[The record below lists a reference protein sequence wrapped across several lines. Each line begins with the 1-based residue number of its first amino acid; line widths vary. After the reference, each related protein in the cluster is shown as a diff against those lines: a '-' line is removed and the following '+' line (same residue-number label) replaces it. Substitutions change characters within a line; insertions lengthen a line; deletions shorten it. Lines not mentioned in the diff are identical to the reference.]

1 MGTMFFKVPF
11 WRKNSPNYS
20 GGPQKN
26 WPLLPFLLISPKM
39 IHQTGPVSFILYLVN
54 QNTSYNPSN
63 MFKNMN
69 SIDKNRE
76 KLQIGQ
82 FFDLFWQSSFFLPTK
97 AHQSEFFFHIVNS
110 GSRGF
115 IKGIKKHYPKI
126 YFFLIFDPVHC
137 TVGHYLT
144 SWAGIMVNGVPRE
157 VPMPRDLP
165 RESSHHDSPKAFPY
179 DVILWSYRTSKE
191 VFPSADGHPR
201 EYHG

>member
-1 MGTMFFKVPF
+1 MAHSAPPPPITKKKHPFSKKNSLKPFFTVKTPFEKGAVLLLKWSILMHWLVGTMFFKVPF

-97 AHQSEFFFHIVNS
+97 AHQSEFFFPHCKQW
-110 GSRGF
+110 
-115 IKGIKKHYPKI
+115 IKRLH
-126 YFFLIFDPVHC
+126 
-137 TVGHYLT
+137 
-144 SWAGIMVNGVPRE
+144 
-157 VPMPRDLP
+157 
-165 RESSHHDSPKAFPY
+165 
-179 DVILWSYRTSKE
+179 
-191 VFPSADGHPR
+191 
-201 EYHG
+201 